1 MENIITE
8 KVAIITITEHGYYK
22 GISSSDKTSVSMD
35 ILDEYIQELV
45 EEKYLAYYY
54 DQSLPHDYGKII
66 DNITDEIRKYNYYKG
81 KINSSLGDLEI
92 DVDTNICHIT
102 KINKQ

>member
-45 EEKYLAYYY
+45 EKRYLAYYCN
-54 DQSLPHDYGKII
+54 QSLPHDYGKII
-66 DNITDEIRKYNYYKG
+66 DNITDEIKKYNYYKD
-81 KINSSLGDLEI
+81 KINSGLGYLEI
-92 DVDTNICHIT
+92 SVDTDINHIT